1 MSLKLDDTPWL
12 AIVNPASGRQG
23 SRRQWPAIERAI
35 RIAGVAVEAVHT
47 VRPGEGESLARRAVV
62 EGRRQLL
69 VAGGDGSAH
78 EVVNGVMSAGLADTR
93 TVTLAVAPT
102 GTGNDWARSLG
113 VGRRAA
119 DIAAVLAAGR
129 TMLHDVGV
137 IEHPGATPPQRR
149 HFINVAGAGYD
160 AWVTSRVPRPV
171 PSALTYLR
179 IALGGLASFRSP
191 LFRIRSGEAALDG
204 RLLLAFVAI
213 GQYCGNRMHVAPR
226 ARPDDGRF
234 DVVAIREVGLLTALG
249 KLAKLYRG
257 TLAGDRL
264 VHEVQCTRLR
274 IETDPPAAVEADG
287 QVVGRTPVTVSLLP
301 NALRVL
307 RGPGPAADA

>member
-213 GQYCGNRMHVAPR
+213 GQYCGNRMHVAPT
-226 ARPDDGRF
+226 AKLDDGLF
-234 DVVAIREVGLLTALG
+234 DVLAVKELGLCAAIS
-249 KLAKLYRG
+249 KLAKLY
-257 TLAGDRL
+257 GDRIL
-264 VHEVQCTRLR
+264 GDSAVRHWLAARVR
-274 IETDPPAAVEADG
+274 IDSSPPARVQADG
-287 QVVGRTPVTVSLLP
+287 QLVGETPAEFSILRQAIRVVVR
-301 NALRVL
+301 
-307 RGPGPAADA
+307 

>member
-1 MSLKLDDTPWL
+1 MADRPAWL
-12 AIVNPASGRQG
+12 AIVNPASGR
-23 SRRQWPAIERAI
+23 SRSGRRWPEVAAALER
-35 RIAGVAVEAVHT
+35 RGVAFEAVT
-47 VRPGEGESLARRAVV
+47 TAAPGDGRLLARRALL
-62 EGRRQLL
+62 EGRRHFLA
-69 VAGGDGSAH
+69 VGGDGSVH
-78 EVVNGVMSAGLADTR
+78 DVVNGLLPLPCTAGDE
-93 TVTLAVAPT
+93 VTLGAVPL
-102 GTGNDWARSLG
+102 GTGNDWARSLDVPRDPEG
-113 VGRRAA
+113 
-119 DIAAVLAAGR
+119 IAATVAAGR
-129 TMLHDVGV
+129 TVAHDVGV
-137 IEHPGATPPQRR
+137 LDFGPGAGGR
-149 HFINVAGAGYD
+149 HGFINVAGAGFDSHVIERLPAQVDSPLAY
-160 AWVTSRVPRPV
+160 
-171 PSALTYLR
+171 
-179 IALGGLASFRSP
+179 LGGALAALASYRAP
-191 LFRIRSGEAALDG
+191 RFRIEGDGVALDE
-204 RLLLAFVAI
+204 RLLLTFVAL

>member
-78 EVVNGVMSAGLADTR
+78 EVVNGVMSAGLTDTR

-213 GQYCGNRMHVAPR
+213 GQYCGNRMHVAPT
-226 ARPDDGRF
+226 AKLDDGLF
-234 DVVAIREVGLLTALG
+234 DVLAVKELGLCAAIS
-249 KLAKLYRG
+249 KLAKLY
-257 TLAGDRL
+257 GDRIL
-264 VHEVQCTRLR
+264 GDSAVRHWLAARVR
-274 IETDPPAAVEADG
+274 IDSSPPARVQADG
-287 QVVGRTPVTVSLLP
+287 QLVGETPAEFSILRQAIRVVVR
-301 NALRVL
+301 
-307 RGPGPAADA
+307 